1 MKLICSE
8 SVFPESFWRSR
19 IAACGDGPAV
29 LTVPHVRYHAFYPAS
44 SILED
49 SMLYCSCVSCYRLL
63 EGHRGLLLRPDFL
76 SLRLVAAGSEFVRC
90 NRTAW
95 RMEPGDLMIF
105 HPFHDYEYAT
115 GDAGFCEKYSITVKG
130 TALAS
135 ILRNSSLKDAYYLKL
150 DDISAFREQYFRL
163 ERCMKSSGRA
173 DHPLRNAGS
182 SAESPAVHGTASGS
196 GSESRGAFLPFRIV
210 ARKHCTA
217 FPAAS
222 ALLAASVCH
231 AHPHGKGACSS
242 GDAGSVV
249 QGGGRGMRFFLVLQF
264 FHTLQTLLRDFSARI
279 SAPFFRK
286 RRKLMTFFDLSSRTC
301 PRLPP
306 PAAGDALSG
315 KRRSG
320 VCRSSPSTN
329 GILARRKRLIRLR
342 ERPA

>member
-49 SMLYCSCVSCYRLL
+49 SMLYCSCVSRYRLL

-163 ERCMKSSGRA
+163 ERCMKSRGLPRNPRIAGILMELLQSLAGRIIPGGMPEVLLNLRQYMEQHPEA
-173 DHPLRNAGS
+173 DLSLEA
-182 SAESPAVHGTASGS
+182 
-196 GSESRGAFLPFRIV
+196 
-210 ARKHCTA
+210 
-217 FPAAS
+217 
-222 ALLAASVCH
+222 
-231 AHPHGKGACSS
+231 
-242 GDAGSVV
+242 
-249 QGGGRGMRFFLVLQF
+249 
-264 FHTLQTLLRDFSARI
+264 
-279 SAPFFRK
+279 
-286 RRKLMTFFDLSSRTC
+286 LSSRFGLSPASIARLFRRHLHCSPHRYVMRTRMEKARVLLEMQGVSC
-301 PRLPP
+301 KEAAAACGFSSSFNFSTRFKRCYGISPRGFLHRF
-306 PAAGDALSG
+306 SG
-315 KRRSG
+315 KDENS
-320 VCRSSPSTN
+320 
-329 GILARRKRLIRLR
+329 
-342 ERPA
+342 